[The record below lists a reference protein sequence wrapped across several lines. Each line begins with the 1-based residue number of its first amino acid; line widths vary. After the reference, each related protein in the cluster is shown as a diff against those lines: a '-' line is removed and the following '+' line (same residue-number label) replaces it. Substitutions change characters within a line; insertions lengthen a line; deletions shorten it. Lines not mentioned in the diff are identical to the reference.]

1 MLDDKNVQRGSML
14 DKILCEN
21 KHDLKAHLDIII
33 SLCEVILASHKTI
46 EVDIN

>member
-1 MLDDKNVQRGSML
+1 MFKEVPCWTRFS
-14 DKILCEN
+14 EN